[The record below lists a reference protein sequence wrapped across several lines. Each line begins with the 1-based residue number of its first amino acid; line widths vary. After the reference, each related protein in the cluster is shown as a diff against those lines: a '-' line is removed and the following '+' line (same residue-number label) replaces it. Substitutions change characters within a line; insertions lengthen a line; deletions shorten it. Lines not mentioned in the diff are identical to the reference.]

1 MPAAGSMRGQVPAGY
16 GWRSTSLGWEAFD
29 SPAVPYRDCRMLA
42 EMLVGYHRNVSA
54 ASPAGAPGAHRTGG
68 PLGVQAARALIGT
81 SLSRLQSAA
90 PCLGS
95 PRRIVSAHAAASNR
109 VLPRVVSGLDRTTMI
124 ASRPRL
130 RPKRC
135 KTPLRFRLWSGWS
148 TKREARRIKG
158 RDGLETASAALV
170 SAVPISVL
178 CRGENVATG
187 TPPNESS
194 LC

>member
-1 MPAAGSMRGQVPAGY
+1 MRGQVPADY
-16 GWRSTSLGWEAFD
+16 VWRSASLGWEAFD
-29 SPAVPYRDCRMLA
+29 FPAVPYRDCRMLA

-54 ASPAGAPGAHRTGG
+54 ASPAGPPGAHWTRG

-81 SLSRLQSAA
+81 SLFRLQSAA

-95 PRRIVSAHAAASNR
+95 PRRIISAHAAASNR
-109 VLPRVVSGLDRTTMI
+109 VLPRAVSGLDRTTMI

-135 KTPLRFRLWSGWS
+135 KAALRFRLDQS
-148 TKREARRIKG
+148 TKREARRIKR

-170 SAVPISVL
+170 SAVQISVL
-178 CRGENVATG
+178 CRGENVARG
-187 TPPNESS
+187 PLPMKAVFAES
-194 LC
+194 LGRVG